1 MDLAFEGQIN
11 WVGGIKQLPNN
22 RWDGKEVVA
31 VQAAAPTTHHNSK
44 ALFDCV
50 PDTIK
55 GDT

>member
-1 MDLAFEGQIN
+1 MDFGFEGQIN